1 VFLRQSR
8 NCQYHEIIEVIIVSD
23 KTVSQEIST
32 DPQELV
38 KHPRHLSRT
47 VYDSLFR
54 MIRERELRGGDS
66 IVEARVA
73 AKLGVSRTPL
83 REAMQRLEVEGLLQK
98 GANRSYQ
105 VRKVELKEYLQSLRV
120 REVLEAEAVS
130 LAIERVQPENIKQAR
145 AAVRSVKNTSPYD
158 KVAHWKADALVHELF
173 INCCGN
179 DVMTR
184 MLLSL
189 RVTTQLFE
197 IDRLADR
204 LEPDS
209 REHERILDAIAARDE
224 ESAHKH
230 VSNHLRSLFDFA
242 IKSTT

>member
-1 VFLRQSR
+1 MNDNRVNQA
-8 NCQYHEIIEVIIVSD
+8 
-23 KTVSQEIST
+23 KT
-32 DPQELV
+32 PAANELV
-38 KHPRHLSRT
+38 KHTRHLSKH

-73 AKLGVSRTPL
+73 EQLGVSRTPL

-98 GANRSYQ
+98 GANRSFQ

-120 REVLEAEAVS
+120 REVLESEAIA
-130 LAIERVQPENIKQAR
+130 LAIDRVLPEKIEEAR
-145 AAVRSVKNTSPYD
+145 AAVRHVENTSPYD

-173 INCCGN
+173 ICACGN
-179 DVMTR
+179 DVMQR

-209 REHERILDAIAARDE
+209 REHERILDAIEARDAAAARKNITD
-224 ESAHKH
+224 
-230 VSNHLRSLFDFA
+230 HLRSLFDFA

>member
-1 VFLRQSR
+1 MFEAKNNISQR
-8 NCQYHEIIEVIIVSD
+8 HETTEDSNVSD
-23 KTVSQEIST
+23 KNVSQATSP
-32 DPQELV
+32 DPKELV
-38 KHPRHLSRT
+38 KHPRHLSKF

-54 MIRERELRGGDS
+54 MIRERELRGGDT

-73 AKLGVSRTPL
+73 EQLGVSRTPL

-120 REVLEAEAVS
+120 REVLETEAVA
-130 LAIERVQPENIKQAR
+130 LAIDRVLPENIEAAR
-145 AAVRSVKNTSPYD
+145 SAVRTVENTSPYD

-173 INCCGN
+173 ISCCGN

-184 MLLSL
+184 LLLSL

-197 IDRLADR
+197 IDRLANR

-209 REHERILDAIAARDE
+209 REHERILDAIEARDE
-224 ESAHKH
+224 KAARKH
-230 VSNHLRSLFDFA
+230 VGNHLRSLFDFA